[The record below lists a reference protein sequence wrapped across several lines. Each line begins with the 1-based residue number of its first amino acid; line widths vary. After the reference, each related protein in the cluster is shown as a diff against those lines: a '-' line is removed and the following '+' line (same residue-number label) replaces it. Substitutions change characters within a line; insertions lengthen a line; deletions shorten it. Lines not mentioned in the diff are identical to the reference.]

1 MARARNL
8 KPGFFKNENLAECQ
22 PLTRI
27 LFAGLWCE
35 ADRAGRIEYRPKK
48 LKAEIL
54 PYDDAN
60 VVDMLAELAKWG
72 FILVYEVKG
81 AKFIQVLNFSKH
93 QNPHVKEAE
102 SVIPAPESPVSAS
115 DAPES
120 GSGGAPDK
128 PGASPVQVSD
138 KALPLPAL
146 ARLIP
151 SSLIPS
157 SLIPHPDTGSL
168 IPDSPIP
175 EEATASA
182 PAAPVRRQPVAVPSE
197 NAGTW
202 VAYTEAYRTRYGAE
216 PVRNATV
223 NGQMA
228 QFVKRLGVSE
238 APEVARFYVGL
249 STAWYVTKGHP
260 VGLLVNDAEKLR
272 TEWATGKT
280 INGTSARRQE
290 ATAANPFLELLRDG
304 THG

>member
-22 PLTRI
+22 PLGRI

-35 ADRAGRIEYRPKK
+35 ADRAGRLEYRPKK

-54 PYDDAN
+54 PYDNCD
-60 VVDMLAELAKWG
+60 VVALLDELEQWG
-72 FILVYEVKG
+72 FILVYGVKG
-81 AKFIQVLNFSKH
+81 QRYIQVLNFAKH

-102 SVIPAPESPVSAS
+102 SVIPAPESAEN
-115 DAPES
+115 AS
-120 GSGGAPDK
+120 GSSGGSDEPAPDK
-128 PGASPVQVSD
+128 SGASTVQAQCEES
-138 KALPLPAL
+138 PLPER

-151 SSLIPS
+151 SSLIPD
-157 SLIPHPDTGSL
+157 SLIPHPDSPSR
-168 IPDSPIP
+168 IPDPPIP
-175 EEATASA
+175 EEKRSA
-182 PAAPVRRQPVAVPSE
+182 RPLAERPAKPKGDSSE
-197 NAGTW
+197 AW
-202 VAYTEAYRTRYGAE
+202 EAYAEAYERRYGTA

-223 NGQMA
+223 NSQLA
-228 QFVKRLGVSE
+228 NFVKRVGSAE
-238 APEVARFYVGL
+238 APDIARFYVGL

-260 VGLLVNDAEKLR
+260 VGLLLNDAEKLR
-272 TEWATGKT
+272 TEWATGRT